1 LQATS
6 SVSGL
11 TQPSVFESG
20 NVAIPI
26 PDSDPTGVTSS
37 IVVNN
42 VPFAANQLIS
52 ITIDSIIHPSV
63 GDLILTLISPA
74 GTPVYLSV
82 NNGNGANF
90 IGTTFNLNAQNNIS
104 SGSAPFS
111 GEFIPQASFN
121 SFNGAA
127 NGNWTLLVKD
137 ISDQNTDIG
146 TIYSWK
152 ISFPQQNTV
161 ASQVWSPTTNIS
173 NLNTLSPFVYPVQ
186 TTNYYLTVTD
196 ANACS
201 SVDSVLVNVNP
212 APLVTFELSVN
223 STCVNSG
230 LMQLDGFSPAGG
242 SFSGNG
248 IIAPDAFDPAI
259 AGAGQHI
266 IIYSITDNSSCSN
279 SAQDTITVGTC
290 DGLNEINA
298 NDLSVYPNPF
308 SNQLDVVY
316 NDNDFNVLITDA
328 LGRTVLLKENCT
340 RKTTLN
346 TIQLEP
352 GIYFICL
359 INKQKQTFIKKLI
372 KN

>member
-1 LQATS
+1 
-6 SVSGL
+6 
-11 TQPSVFESG
+11 
-20 NVAIPI
+20 
-26 PDSDPTGVTSS
+26 
-37 IVVNN
+37 
-42 VPFAANQLIS
+42 
-52 ITIDSIIHPSV
+52 
-63 GDLILTLISPA
+63 
-74 GTPVYLSV
+74 
-82 NNGNGANF
+82 
-90 IGTTFNLNAQNNIS
+90 
-104 SGSAPFS
+104 
-111 GEFIPQASFN
+111 
-121 SFNGAA
+121 
-127 NGNWTLLVKD
+127 LVKD

-173 NLNTLSPFVYPVQ
+173 NSTTLSPFVYPAQ

-201 SVDSVLVNVNP
+201 SVDSVIVNVIP
-212 APLVTFELSVN
+212 APAVSFELSVN

-230 LMQLDGFSPAGG
+230 LMQLDGISPAGG

-248 IIAPDAFDPAI
+248 VIAPDSFDPAI
-259 AGAGQHI
+259 VGAGQHI

-298 NDLSVYPNPF
+298 NELSVYPNPF

-328 LGRTVLLKENCT
+328 LGRTVHLKENCVQ
-340 RKTTLN
+340 KTTLN
-346 TIQLEP
+346 TVQLEP

-359 INKQKQTFIKKLI
+359 INKQKQIVVKKLI